1 MSNRV
6 DFGNEGTVLHAVF
19 IHFKVVKQNCLSLGL
34 SIYFTSYIYQIKS
47 PVQHSISSSQS
58 FNIYCTPSVLS
69 RADALDCSAKTHTN
83 FSEHLQAPALLY
95 MPLST
100 LMSNNLMS
108 RCFMCYALCANFFK
122 NVKNDFPLCDICPLL
137 QQNGH
142 YNNIIQIHLYCSGV
156 K

>member
-1 MSNRV
+1 MPWTSLAWFVNLFYFLYISDKTESRSLNIKLSFM
-6 DFGNEGTVLHAVF
+6 FG
-19 IHFKVVKQNCLSLGL
+19 S
-34 SIYFTSYIYQIKS
+34 IKS

-108 RCFMCYALCANFFK
+108 RCFMCYHMLYVLIFWRMSKMTSHFVIYVHCSNK
-122 NVKNDFPLCDICPLL
+122 MDITT
-137 QQNGH
+137 
-142 YNNIIQIHLYCSGV
+142 I
-156 K
+156 

>member
-1 MSNRV
+1 MPWTSLAWFVNLFYFLYISDKTESRSLNIKLSFM
-6 DFGNEGTVLHAVF
+6 FG
-19 IHFKVVKQNCLSLGL
+19 S
-34 SIYFTSYIYQIKS
+34 IKS

-69 RADALDCSAKTHTN
+69 RADALDCSAKTHTH
-83 FSEHLQAPALLY
+83 FSEHLQAPALLC

-108 RCFMCYALCANFFK
+108 RCFMCYALCANFLK

-142 YNNIIQIHLYCSGV
+142 YNNII
-156 K
+156 

>member
-1 MSNRV
+1 M
-6 DFGNEGTVLHAVF
+6 FG
-19 IHFKVVKQNCLSLGL
+19 S
-34 SIYFTSYIYQIKS
+34 IKS

-95 MPLST
+95 MPLPT

-108 RCFMCYALCANFFK
+108 RCFMCYALCANFLK
-122 NVKNDFPLCDICPLL
+122 NVKNDFPLCDMSTAPTKWTL
-137 QQNGH
+137 QQ
-142 YNNIIQIHLYCSGV
+142 YNLNTLILQ
-156 K
+156 

>member
-1 MSNRV
+1 MPWTSLAWFVNLFYFLYISDKTESRSLNIKLSFM
-6 DFGNEGTVLHAVF
+6 FG
-19 IHFKVVKQNCLSLGL
+19 S
-34 SIYFTSYIYQIKS
+34 IKS

-69 RADALDCSAKTHTN
+69 RADARLLSKNTN

-108 RCFMCYALCANFFK
+108 RCFMCYALCANFLK
-122 NVKNDFPLCDICPLL
+122 NVKNDFPLCDMSTAPTKWTL
-137 QQNGH
+137 QQ
-142 YNNIIQIHLYCSGV
+142 YNLNTLILQ
-156 K
+156 